1 MKSHTLYL
9 PALLVLAA
17 STARAAEPAKD
28 QDALKPGPDRWISLF
43 DGKTL
48 KGWEVT
54 RFGGEGEVEAKDG
67 TLVLNL
73 GADLTGVHTNRKLPT
88 INYEVEL
95 EGMRVDGYDFFV
107 GLTFPVKESPCTL
120 ILGGWGGGVCGLSSI
135 DGYDASENE
144 TTTYRAF
151 KNGKWHK
158 VRLRV
163 TEKKIEVWLDGEKL
177 IDQDVEG
184 RKLSIRS
191 EVALSKPFGFASWQT
206 TAALRNIRIREIDP
220 AKAGK

>member
-1 MKSHTLYL
+1 MHT
-9 PALLVLAA
+9 
-17 STARAAEPAKD
+17 
-28 QDALKPGPDRWISLF
+28 
-43 DGKTL
+43 
-48 KGWEVT
+48 
-54 RFGGEGEVEAKDG
+54 
-67 TLVLNL
+67 
-73 GADLTGVHTNRKLPT
+73 HRKLPK

-135 DGYDASENE
+135 DGYDASEND
-144 TTTYRAF
+144 TTKYREF
-151 KNGKWHK
+151 KNGQWYK

-163 TEKKIEVWLDGEKL
+163 TDQKIQVWLDGKKL
-177 IDQDVEG
+177 IDQDIDG

-206 TAALRNIRIREIDP
+206 TAALRKIRIREIDP
-220 AKAGK
+220 KAAE